1 MQMLT
6 QINNDT
12 NGNPRYVCHF
22 LEVIN
27 DSDKHPDCTISE
39 LYEIALRK
47 ARRYGGKK
55 YHNRKYGGGIAFASY
70 SRHEVESQIL
80 NLKNQTS

>member
-1 MQMLT
+1 MLT

-39 LYEIALRK
+39 MYEIAL
-47 ARRYGGKK
+47 KK
-55 YHNRKYGGGIAFASY
+55 SRKYGGKRYHNRQYGGGNVFASY

-80 NLKNQTS
+80 KLKNQTS

>member
-1 MQMLT
+1 MLT

-39 LYEIALRK
+39 MYEVAL
-47 ARRYGGKK
+47 KK
-55 YHNRKYGGGIAFASY
+55 SRKYGGKRYHNRQYGGGIVFASY
-70 SRHEVESQIL
+70 SESEVKKQIL